1 MGRLPAIA
9 VVEAAVAAR
18 VPDDTVYNRTTY
30 DASPNKAAFM
40 YDDGQGNL
48 NGAGTGRINYETGE
62 VRFTAL
68 PNAEFVLNLIHK
80 SAHAGG
86 VNSDTSAGKN
96 TIQTIG
102 ARSVNPK
109 LNTTIKILAYN

>member
-1 MGRLPAIA
+1 M
-9 VVEAAVAAR
+9 
-18 VPDDTVYNRTTY
+18 PDDIIYDKTTY
-30 DASPNKAAFM
+30 DASPNKGAFM

-48 NGAGTGRINYETGE
+48 KGAGSGRINYETGE
-62 VRFTAL
+62 IDFTAL
-68 PNAEFVLNLIHK
+68 PNAEFVINVVHK

-96 TIQTIG
+96 TIQSVG

-109 LNTTIKILAYN
+109 LNTTIKVLAYN

>member
-1 MGRLPAIA
+1 MPAIGD
-9 VVEAAVAAR
+9 VEAAVAAR
-18 VPDDTVYNRTTY
+18 LPDDPVFDRTTY
-30 DASPNKAAFM
+30 DSSPNKTAFM

-48 NGAGTGRINYETGE
+48 LGAGSGSINYETGE

-68 PNAEFVLNLIHK
+68 PNANFVVNLIHK

-86 VNSDTSAGKN
+86 VNADTASGKN
-96 TIQTIG
+96 TIQAIG
-102 ARSVNPK
+102 ARCVNPK